1 MLETV
6 LLDRALCLH
15 APDIAALLHGQL
27 IAVIPKVPIQKGWI
41 FSLYPC
47 VQNGDSL
54 PIEQQYRSHI
64 LPLARATIFQ
74 QQSETVEIEAW
85 ARCEHF
91 KVLYEVEQLEVL
103 SSLSIWTKEA
113 LKQTLK
119 QRQRVFL
126 VFLRVYQVPDCIRV
140 ANNAVTP
147 DKLGKFVSLHVL
159 DKQFDSP
166 LKIKQ
171 ISPVL
176 NDTVFNQRMKQL
188 EELRPSIHPEL
199 EEFQSI
205 VSQFISINPAA
216 KTLEKEVRV
225 FLGWANDSK
234 KIQPDSDMT
243 WITSIANVGNS
254 SDGDLF
260 EKLVRKSFVKLG
272 FKNSNT
278 NPQASLDPS
287 GCGGAGGLDF
297 YCEEPYPV
305 VGECKATKT
314 ESVPDGTPAQLVKLG
329 LKHLQENYEKC
340 IKIIMAAGEL
350 NAHAK
355 QTAVGNKMNVIRP
368 ETLQKL
374 VELKAMH
381 HGSINLV
388 ELKPCLESEPFGEA
402 ADIKVNAYVDKIWNG
417 IKVRS
422 HIIEAVKQLV
432 EIEPHRTQFEVVE
445 IRAQYNAAF
454 SRHDGSSLDNQIV
467 HEFLIELSSPLAG
480 YLGRVQGTSLQTDRF
495 YFLRDLLVD

>member
-1 MLETV
+1 MTETV
-6 LLDRALCLH
+6 FLANALCLPFLDLQALVQGKMITAMPWNFLSPGQSFALYSEGENNTH
-15 APDIAALLHGQL
+15 AR
-27 IAVIPKVPIQKGWI
+27 
-41 FSLYPC
+41 F
-47 VQNGDSL
+47 
-54 PIEQQYRSHI
+54 
-64 LPLARATIFQ
+64 
-74 QQSETVEIEAW
+74 W
-85 ARCEHF
+85 ARCELC
-91 KVLYEVEQLEVL
+91 KSIDNPQLLNAL
-103 SSLSIWTKEA
+103 SNLTIWK
-113 LKQTLK
+113 KQLLESK
-119 QRQRVFL
+119 LLQREFFFL
-126 VFLRVYQVPDCIRV
+126 AYLRVYEIPQPIQV
-140 ANNAVTP
+140 VTEAKGEFLP
-147 DKLGKFVSLHVL
+147 LVEPTMVSV
-159 DKQFDSP
+159 S
-166 LKIKQ
+166 
-171 ISPVL
+171 SPVL
-176 NDTVFNQRMKQL
+176 SESDFRKYTGKL
-188 EELRPSIHPEL
+188 DELRPSIHPEL